1 MKTFTQT
8 LSETH
13 STAVST
19 TSDELKLLKIE
30 LNRLKL
36 EKLKLSK
43 VVLYLQF
50 IQLLIFIPLGVVLL
64 VLLTRHWDKI
74 LQLLG

>member
-1 MKTFTQT
+1 MKTATQT
-8 LSETH
+8 SSETR
-13 STAVST
+13 ST
-19 TSDELKLLKIE
+19 TITTAPEELKLLKIE
-30 LNRLKL
+30 LDKLEL

-43 VVLYLQF
+43 ILLYLQF